1 MIIKI
6 DHVAV
11 SSMSFDKHVDI
22 LKSVGYKSVFVEK
35 DIKNLQIKCPLL
47 KNFHETH
54 DLALLTSIGNF
65 NIELINH
72 RHINANYGYI
82 NPLFEFE
89 HISNQLIKDYRET
102 YSGDA
107 FVREVGIKDLDAL
120 SKLNNLDGT
129 DFQFNKIIL
138 KTKDI
143 QKSIEFWE
151 CFGFKVFK
159 ADNDFAVMDF
169 KSLFDTG
176 KYTIYLQKS
185 NTTENEYF
193 LDDKGFNCIAFV
205 SNSATHEKQI
215 LSDKGIKTTE
225 IEKLILNGK
234 ELNIFFARGNFGE
247 FVEIITM
254 GINKK
259 STI

>member
-6 DHVAV
+6 DHIAI
-11 SSMSFDKHVDI
+11 SSMNFEKHANI
-22 LKSVGYKSVFVEK
+22 LKSVGYKPAFMEK
-35 DIKNLQIKCPLL
+35 DIKNLQIKRPLV
-47 KNFHETH
+47 KNFHENH

-89 HISNQLIKDYRET
+89 HISNRLAKDNQEI
-102 YSGDA
+102 YSRGA
-107 FVREVGIKDLDAL
+107 FVKAVRAKDLDTL
-120 SKLNNLDGT
+120 SKLNNLNET

-138 KTKDI
+138 KTKHI

-159 ADNDFAVMDF
+159 TGNDFAVMEF
-169 KSLFDTG
+169 KSLFDAG

-185 NTTENEYF
+185 DNIESEYF

-205 SNSATHEKQI
+205 SNSATHEREVLNMKNI
-215 LSDKGIKTTE
+215 ETTA
-225 IEKLILNGK
+225 IENFSINQ
-234 ELNIFFARGNFGE
+234 NNFYIFFALGPNGE
-247 FVEIITM
+247 LVEII
-254 GINKK
+254 GV
-259 STI
+259 

>member
-6 DHVAV
+6 DHIAI
-11 SSMSFDKHVDI
+11 SSMSFEKHVEI
-22 LKSVGYKSVFVEK
+22 LKSVGYKPAFMEK
-35 DIKNLQIKCPLL
+35 DIKNLQTKRPLL
-47 KNFHETH
+47 KDFHENH

-72 RHINANYGYI
+72 RHINMNYGYI
-82 NPLFEFE
+82 IPLFEFE
-89 HISNQLIKDYRET
+89 HISNQLTKDNQEIYLGE
-102 YSGDA
+102 A
-107 FVREVGIKDLDAL
+107 FLRAVGAKDLDTL
-120 SKLNNLDGT
+120 SKLNNLNET

-159 ADNDFAVMDF
+159 NGNEFAVMVF
-169 KSLFDTG
+169 KSLFNTG
-176 KYTIYLQKS
+176 KYTIYLKKS

-205 SNSATHEKQI
+205 SNSATHEREALNKKNI
-215 LSDKGIKTTE
+215 RTTE
-225 IEKLILNGK
+225 IGNLSINQ
-234 ELNIFFARGNFGE
+234 NNFDIFFTFGPNGE
-247 FVEIITM
+247 LVEVI
-254 GINKK
+254 GA
-259 STI
+259 